1 MRTRRSFLAEAPIA
15 LAVAACNPG
24 ARSPHDER
32 HDEKK
37 GEEDLPPTED
47 LMREHGLLARVLV
60 IYDEAERRLA
70 DGSPLPVDAVAKSAS
85 IVRRFVEDYHE
96 KQEEEDLFPRLA
108 RRADLAPLVATLKK
122 QHDVGRTLTTTI
134 LDLAVPA
141 TLADAAAKK
150 RLGAT
155 LASFTRMYRPHAAQ
169 EDTVVFPAFR
179 EMLSEKELDEL
190 GEKFEG
196 RERGLLGDKGFE
208 RIRDEI
214 AAIEKQLG
222 LGDLARFTPT
232 AST

>member
-15 LAVAACNPG
+15 LALAACSPG
-24 ARSPHDER
+24 ARSPHET
-32 HDEKK
+32 KK

-70 DGSPLPVDAVAKSAS
+70 DGSALPIDAVAKSAS

-108 RRADLAPLVATLKK
+108 RRAELAPLVATLKK
-122 QHDVGRTLTTTI
+122 QHDIGRALTTTI
-134 LDLAVPA
+134 LELAVPA
-141 TLADAAAKK
+141 TLADATAKK
-150 RLGAT
+150 RLGGAM
-155 LASFTRMYRPHAAQ
+155 ASFTRMYRPHAAQ

-179 EMLSEKELDEL
+179 ETLSDKELHEL
-190 GEKFEG
+190 GEKFED
-196 RERGLLGDKGFE
+196 RERALLGDQGFE

-214 AAIEKQLG
+214 AAVEKQLG
-222 LGDLARFTPT
+222 LDDLARFTPS